1 MSDDFD
7 PNDTSYDTEGGSG
20 KFKDLKKPGTYLL
33 GIRDC
38 IAHDTTKN
46 GKSYT
51 RFAFVVIDGP
61 RAGESFT
68 DRVFRDRSAYKRLA
82 HVCRALRITERFNPG
97 DDDAMDRMF
106 VGRALKSKVKIN
118 DSGYAELAFPDDEWE
133 GDELATLKAWETSF
147 VRQERKS
154 RDERTVD
161 PGFDAPPMDD
171 YFGDDGN
178 DNIPFDSAPET
189 A

>member
-7 PNDTSYDTEGGSG
+7 PTDPSYEPEGGGSG

-38 IAHDTTKN
+38 LKHDTTRN
-46 GKSYT
+46 GKTYT

-61 RAGESFT
+61 QAGRSFT
-68 DRVFRDRSAYKRLA
+68 DRIFRDRSAYKRLSFI
-82 HVCRALRITERFNPG
+82 CKALRITEKFNPS
-97 DDDAMDRMF
+97 DDAQMDRMF
-106 VGRALKSKVKIN
+106 VGRAFKSKVQISE
-118 DSGYAELAFPDDEWE
+118 SGYAELTFPEDEWE

-154 RDERTVD
+154 RDERTAD
-161 PGFDAPPMDD
+161 PGFDGPPMDD
-171 YFGDDGN
+171 YFGDNGTDE
-178 DNIPFDSAPET
+178 IPF
-189 A
+189 